1 MLIILCR
8 MEVTQLLQSF
18 ALNDVV
24 TSEDKA
30 TIRVRD
36 MLRSVA
42 VLHTL
47 DIISVGLPRTT
58 G

>member
-1 MLIILCR
+1 MLT

-18 ALNDVV
+18 ALSDVV

-47 DIISVGLPRTT
+47 DIISAELPRTT

>member
-1 MLIILCR
+1 MLSV
-8 MEVTQLLQSF
+8 EVTQLLQSF
-18 ALNDVV
+18 ALSDVV

-47 DIISVGLPRTT
+47 NMISVGLPRTT

>member
-1 MLIILCR
+1 MLT

-18 ALNDVV
+18 ALSGVV
-24 TSEDKA
+24 TGEDKA

-42 VLHTL
+42 VLHTW